1 MALNEVTTL
10 GGMLR
15 TDCVV
20 VGMCMWVIGVG
31 NEGALVCMYSITG
44 LLMHV
49 QCGIVCQFIIRFCV
63 SILLL
68 VLIAFGCCFLS
79 MVSSFIWMWVLMW
92 VLCRSLYGSLGN
104 IG

>member
-20 VGMCMWVIGVG
+20 VGMCMCMWVIGVG
-31 NEGALVCMYSITG
+31 NDGVLVCMYSITG

-49 QCGIVCQFIIRFCV
+49 Q
-63 SILLL
+63 
-68 VLIAFGCCFLS
+68 
-79 MVSSFIWMWVLMW
+79 
-92 VLCRSLYGSLGN
+92 
-104 IG
+104 